1 MGISTVKKT
10 QQQEAGP
17 GRVKTPT
24 VFQME
29 VSECGA
35 ASLAMILQYYG
46 RYVPLEELRV
56 ETGVSRNGCNAK
68 NICLA
73 AQKYGLETTGSL
85 RDLDRMV
92 KKAQLP
98 CMLHWNAS
106 HFVVFEGVHRGKY
119 YINDPAQGRRILSR
133 KEMEEGYSSVVLTMT
148 PGPDF
153 VKSKN
158 RRTLV
163 GFGLRRLQG
172 ERKTLLALF
181 LMGLC
186 LIAPGILSSLF
197 PQVFLDEILAE
208 GVYSWMGGL
217 LILMLFTA
225 LFKGYFYYL
234 KERTQLLLQGK
245 LTLLSSDEMLT
256 HMLRLPMSFFEQR
269 FAGDLVQ
276 RVTNNASVC
285 NFLAGKLVGLA
296 ISLVTSL
303 VYLLLMLQYSVEMT
317 LVAVVFMALTMA
329 LIWLSAGRIAVCTQ
343 KYGQDLG
350 KLVGNLYCGLTV
362 SDSIKAAGAENEYA
376 GKLLGYYAMVNA
388 SDQELEAIQKK
399 LEVVPS
405 ALELFNRILLL
416 LIGSTMV
423 IQGNLST
430 GMVVA
435 FTGFLASFSQPL
447 TEVVDFIRSIGQ
459 VKNDMGRVEDIMK
472 YPEDD
477 ALVKREEKK
486 AMRTVVSEHT
496 AVSQQAAAP
505 EQENAQQSAAVPE
518 QTVAPKQ
525 TAVVFSNGRLRGEIE
540 LRDISYAYGKLDKPF
555 IRKFSCH
562 IEPGKS
568 VALVGASG
576 SGKSTVAK
584 MISSLYQPWSGEMLF
599 DGIPAAQ
606 VPEEVLHNSICVVS
620 QNVALFKGS
629 IYENITLWN
638 NHIRQEDVIL
648 AAKDACI
655 HEEITIKPAAY
666 DYQINESGSNLSGG
680 QRQRI
685 EIAKALVAKPS
696 ILVLDEATS
705 ALDTVTEKTILDNI
719 RKRHCTCV
727 IVAQRLSTIRDCD
740 EIIVMDK
747 GRIAE
752 RGSHAELIAMHGKY
766 EKMVQNG

>member
-1 MGISTVKKT
+1 MGISTVIKT
-10 QQQEAGP
+10 HRQESGP
-17 GRVKTPT
+17 GRVKTPA

-46 RYVPLEELRV
+46 KYVPLEELRV

-92 KKAQLP
+92 KKAKLP

-106 HFVVFEGVHRGKY
+106 HFVVFEGMHRGKY
-119 YINDPAQGRRILSR
+119 YINDPAQGRRILGR
-133 KEMEEGYSSVVLTMT
+133 KEMEEAYSGVVLTMT
-148 PGPDF
+148 PGEDF

-158 RRTLV
+158 KRTLV
-163 GFGLRRLQG
+163 GFGLRRLHT
-172 ERKTLLALF
+172 ERRTLLSLF
-181 LMGLC
+181 LMGIC
-186 LIAPGILSSLF
+186 LIAPGILSSVF
-197 PQVFLDEILAE
+197 PQIFLDEILAD
-208 GVYSWMGGL
+208 GVYSWMDGL
-217 LILMLFTA
+217 LLLMIFTA

-234 KERTQLLLQGK
+234 KEKTQLLLQGK
-245 LTLLSSDEMLT
+245 LTLLSSDEMLS
-256 HMLRLPMSFFEQR
+256 HMLRLPMNFFEQR

-276 RVTNNASVC
+276 RVSSNAAVC

-296 ISLVTSL
+296 ISLITSL
-303 VYLLLMLQYSVEMT
+303 VYLLLMLQYSVPMT
-317 LVAVVFMALTMA
+317 LVAVAFMALTMGM
-329 LIWLSAGRIAVCTQ
+329 IWLSADKIAVRTQ

-388 SDQELEAIQKK
+388 SDQELETIQKK
-399 LEVVPS
+399 LEVIPS
-405 ALELFNRILLL
+405 GLELLNRILLL
-416 LIGSTMV
+416 LMGSTLV

-435 FTGFLASFSQPL
+435 FTGFLASFSQPF
-447 TEVVDFIRSIGQ
+447 TDVVDFIRSIGQ

-472 YPEDD
+472 YPE
-477 ALVKREEKK
+477 
-486 AMRTVVSEHT
+486 
-496 AVSQQAAAP
+496 
-505 EQENAQQSAAVPE
+505 
-518 QTVAPKQ
+518 QTVAPEQ

-584 MISSLYQPWSGEMLF
+584 MISSLYQPWSGEILF

-606 VPEEVLHNSICVVS
+606 VPEKVLHASICVVS

-629 IYENITLWN
+629 IYDNITLWN
-638 NHIRQEDVIL
+638 SLIRQEDVIL

-655 HEEITIKPAAY
+655 HEEITMKPAAY
-666 DYQINESGSNLSGG
+666 DYQINESAGNLSGG

-685 EIAKALVAKPS
+685 EIAKALAARPS

-705 ALDTVTEKTILDNI
+705 ALDTVTEKAILDNI

-747 GRIAE
+747 GKIAE
-752 RGSHAELIAMHGKY
+752 RGTHAQLIAMHGKY

>member
-1 MGISTVKKT
+1 METSTAKK
-10 QQQEAGP
+10 AKKKRSGP
-17 GRVKTPT
+17 GCVKTPT

-29 VSECGA
+29 ISECGA
-35 ASLAMILQYYG
+35 ASLAMILQYHG

-68 NICLA
+68 NIALA
-73 AQKYGLETTGSL
+73 GEKYGLQVTGSF

-92 KKAQLP
+92 QKAVLP

-106 HFVVFEGVHRGKY
+106 HFVVFEGVRRGKY

-133 KEMEEGYSSVVLTMT
+133 KEMEAGYSGVVLTMV

-153 VKSKN
+153 VKSKSK
-158 RRTLV
+158 RTLLS
-163 GFGLRRLQG
+163 FGLRRLRG
-172 ERKTLLALF
+172 EEKTLLALF
-181 LMGLC
+181 LIGLC
-186 LIAPGILSSLF
+186 LIAPGILSSVF
-197 PQVFLDEILAE
+197 PQIFLDEVLGDGE
-208 GVYSWMGGL
+208 YSWMGGL
-217 LILMLFTA
+217 LLLMLCTA
-225 LFKGYFYYL
+225 LFRGYFYYL

-245 LTLLSSDEMLT
+245 MTLLSSDEMLA
-256 HMLRLPMSFFEQR
+256 HMLRLPMQFFEQR

-276 RVTNNASVC
+276 RVSSNTAVC
-285 NFLAGKLVGLA
+285 SFLAGKLVGLA
-296 ISLVTSL
+296 ISLVTSV
-303 VYLLLMLQYSVEMT
+303 VYLLLMLQYSGIMT
-317 LVAVVFMALTMA
+317 LVAVSFMGLSML
-329 LIWLSAGRIAVCTQ
+329 LIWYCAGRISIRTQ
-343 KYGQDLG
+343 KYTQDLG
-350 KLVGNLYCGLTV
+350 KLVGNLYCALTV
-362 SDSIKAAGAENEYA
+362 SDSIKAAGAENEYT

-388 SDQELEAIQKK
+388 SDQELESIQRK

-423 IQGNLST
+423 IRGTLST

-435 FTGFLASFSQPL
+435 FTGFLASFSQPFA
-447 TEVVDFIRSIGQ
+447 EVVDFIRSISQ
-459 VKNDMGRVEDIMK
+459 VRNDMSRVEDIMK
-472 YPEDD
+472 YPEDETLRPAD
-477 ALVKREEKK
+477 
-486 AMRTVVSEHT
+486 VSPDFP
-496 AVSQQAAAP
+496 A
-505 EQENAQQSAAVPE
+505 
-518 QTVAPKQ
+518 
-525 TAVVFSNGRLRGEIE
+525 GRLKGEIE
-540 LRDISYAYGKLDKPF
+540 LRDITYAYGKLDKPF

-584 MISSLYQPWSGEMLF
+584 MISSLYQPWSGDLLF
-599 DGIPAAQ
+599 DGVPVREIPEA
-606 VPEEVLHNSICVVS
+606 VLHASICVVS
-620 QNVALFKGS
+620 QNVSLFKGS
-629 IYENITLWN
+629 IYDNICLWN
-638 NHIRQEDVIL
+638 SQIRQEDVIV

-655 HEEITIKPAAY
+655 HEEITTKPAAY
-666 DYQINESGSNLSGG
+666 DYQINESGTNLSGG

-685 EIAKALVAKPS
+685 EIAKALVADPS

-705 ALDTVTEKTILDNI
+705 ALDTVTEKTILDNL

-752 RGSHAELIAMHGKY
+752 RGTHAQLMAMHGKY